1 MHSQGEGAARPAKP
15 GEPVERAQGRAE
27 SRGRGPSS
35 GRGPP
40 GTRLPAP
47 PWGRCGRRAETPRP
61 CEHSDGAPRGPA
73 GDVAESPSLS
83 PTRAGRARGR
93 PSQARR
99 ASVHREPGSPG
110 AVAGPPP
117 PWATSRTVTD
127 NGVAVP
133 VDSAVA
139 GGPGAGAAE
148 GGCGLEV
155 TSPCGSAGLGAA
167 SPPGTSPSPDP
178 PACRVPGT
186 EHRAAGGG
194 RRRWACRRGS
204 SGRAWR
210 CVDTRPCFRNVQDL
224 SFSSPLTLHIS
235 SKKSLP
241 RGGGFSIWALWMSY
255 FGGNLCV
262 NSFPSPSSCGDN

>member
-15 GEPVERAQGRAE
+15 GEPVEGAQGRAE

-47 PWGRCGRRAETPRP
+47 PWGRCGRGAETPRP

-93 PSQARR
+93 PAQAHR
-99 ASVHREPGSPG
+99 ASVYREPGSPG

-117 PWATSRTVTD
+117 PWATSWTVTD

-139 GGPGAGAAE
+139 GGLGAGAA
-148 GGCGLEV
+148 GGGLWLGGHQ
-155 TSPCGSAGLGAA
+155 SPRLCWSGRSKPARDLAQPGPPCLPSAGHRAPGSRRRAEEVGVQARVL
-167 SPPGTSPSPDP
+167 GTSV
-178 PACRVPGT
+178 AV
-186 EHRAAGGG
+186 
-194 RRRWACRRGS
+194 RGHQ
-204 SGRAWR
+204 A
-210 CVDTRPCFRNVQDL
+210 VF
-224 SFSSPLTLHIS
+224 
-235 SKKSLP
+235 
-241 RGGGFSIWALWMSY
+241 
-255 FGGNLCV
+255 
-262 NSFPSPSSCGDN
+262 